1 MRPDHVEL
9 TCWGP
14 VEVAVARAAEHGV
27 RVVGWT
33 HREGG
38 LVTLFADRDSEDA
51 VLRWYGS
58 ETSATWPQSY
68 PGRLCAVRL

>member
-1 MRPDHVEL
+1 M
-9 TCWGP
+9 
-14 VEVAVARAAEHGV
+14 
-27 RVVGWT
+27 VGWT